1 MITRIKN
8 LTEEY
13 KSGRITFAFLL
24 KMVPTLEW
32 GTRHEGIDGEIWW
45 EGENTVGDVDILWY
59 SGIITSEERLAI
71 MDAIP
76 ERRVSIRELIL
87 DYSAGNLS
95 FDVLLQQIPFLE
107 WAKEREASDG
117 EIWYDGFNTVASADA
132 MAFLGYITREQFRSI
147 CNVIP

>member
-1 MITRIKN
+1 MNIKE

-13 KSGRITFAFLL
+13 KSGRIDFSLLL

-59 SGIITSEERLAI
+59 DSIITGEERLAI

-76 ERRVSIRELIL
+76 AKRVNIRQLIMN
-87 DYSAGNLS
+87 YSAGELS
-95 FDVLLQQIPFLE
+95 FDVLLQQIPLLE
-107 WAKEREASDG
+107 WSKERAEPDG
-117 EIWYDGFNTVASADA
+117 EVWWEGLNYFVTVDA
-132 MAFLGYITREQFRSI
+132 MAFEGDITEDEYEAIAQAM
-147 CNVIP
+147 P